1 MLRALIVD
9 DEPLARQRLRKLL
22 APLEEQ
28 ERLVIVGEAGD
39 AFETLEGLEEHEVDL
54 LFLDI
59 QMPELD
65 GFDLLERLPADERRP
80 VVIFVTA
87 YDEYALRA
95 FEANAVDYLLKPI
108 ARNRLEEA
116 VTRAEKL
123 HQPASRSPQEDRLDQ
138 LLEWIG
144 EQSGAPSNEGD
155 YLTRITIPYRDR
167 ILVFPVEDVVSAEI
181 EESTTHLFVLK
192 NEDALPKPHLQSY
205 VVNYTLDELEANL
218 NPAHFMRVH
227 RSSIVQIDHIKEMIS
242 WFSGRYKLILTTG
255 HEVVASRQRSRNLKD
270 RLSL

>member
-22 APLEEQ
+22 APLEKQ

-39 AFETLEGLEEHEVDL
+39 ALEALEELEEHEVDL

-59 QMPELD
+59 QMPELS
-65 GFDLLERLPADERRP
+65 GFDLLERLPAESRP

-87 YDEYALRA
+87 YDEYALDA

-108 ARNRLEEA
+108 TRDRLKEA

-123 HQPASRSPQEDRLDQ
+123 HQPASRSSQQDRLNQ
-138 LLEWIG
+138 LLEWID
-144 EQSGAPSNEGD
+144 EQSSAPSSEDD
-155 YLTRITIPYRDR
+155 YLTRVTIPYRDR
-167 ILVFPVEDVVSAEI
+167 ILVVPVEDLVSAEI

-192 NEDALPKPHLQSY
+192 NEDALPKPHLQPY

-218 NPAHFMRVH
+218 DPDHFMRVH
-227 RSSIVQIDHIKEMIS
+227 RASIVQIDHIKEMIS
-242 WFSGRYKLILTTG
+242 WFSGRYKLVLTTG
-255 HEVVASRQRSRNLKD
+255 HEVIASRQRSRSLKD

>member
-22 APLEEQ
+22 APLEKQ

-39 AFETLEGLEEHEVDL
+39 AFETLEELEEREVDL

-65 GFDLLERLPADERRP
+65 GFDLLDRLPAGSRP

-108 ARNRLEEA
+108 ARDRLDEA

-123 HQPASRSPQEDRLDQ
+123 HQPSSRSPQEDRLDQ
-138 LLEWIG
+138 LLEWID
-144 EQSGAPSNEGD
+144 EQSGAPANDGD

-167 ILVFPVEDVVSAEI
+167 ILVVPVEDVVSVEI
-181 EESTTHLFVLK
+181 EESTTYLFVLK

-218 NPAHFMRVH
+218 DPAHFMRVH
-227 RSSIVQIDHIKEMIS
+227 RSSIVQIDHIKEMVS